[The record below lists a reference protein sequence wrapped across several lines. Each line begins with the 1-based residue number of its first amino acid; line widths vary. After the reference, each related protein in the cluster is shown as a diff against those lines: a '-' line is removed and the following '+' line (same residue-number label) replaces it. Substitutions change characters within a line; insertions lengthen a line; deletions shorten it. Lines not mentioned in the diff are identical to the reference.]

1 MNCTQE
7 WDLPHK
13 TTFPMSQLLL
23 TLLITT
29 DITILQFLIWLWNH
43 CVLTISTCLSHL
55 HSLNKHWWT
64 TSALLDA
71 AAQTR
76 RQTWASYG
84 QGIICYNRVC
94 YMPWKEEGQS
104 AIRYVRRA
112 RNQTQGWGP
121 ARAPGGRE
129 SEDDPSL
136 CWDAGSRVSCQLFNF
151 FMLTYSH
158 SLKRVG
164 LRNNIHYLCP
174 VNAVHE
180 LYVSFLSCVTSFH
193 KLRRL

>member
-1 MNCTQE
+1 MTCTQE

-13 TTFPMSQLLL
+13 TTFPTSQLLL

-29 DITILQFLIWLWNH
+29 DITILEFLIWLWNH

-71 AAQTR
+71 AALTR

-136 CWDAGSRVSCQLFNF
+136 CWGAGSRVSASYLTSLCWHTPTHLNVWVYVTTYTTCALW
-151 FMLTYSH
+151 MLS
-158 SLKRVG
+158 
-164 LRNNIHYLCP
+164 
-174 VNAVHE
+174 
-180 LYVSFLSCVTSFH
+180 TSF
-193 KLRRL
+193 RLVFYRV